1 MEISSGQ
8 LNAQLRPPNR
18 ALYWVS
24 GDDPLLMLE
33 AGDAIRSFLR
43 KQGFEQRDLFHV
55 DKNFDWNNFFQLTSS
70 LSLFAE
76 KRVIELRFASAKPDE
91 EGKKALQHFID
102 NPSADIAVMIIG
114 PKLDKA
120 TTSTKWFGN
129 LTANAL
135 LVKVWPLKREELPN
149 WLNTRLKAAGIS
161 ASRDAVAMLADRVEG
176 NLLAAVQDIE
186 RIKLAYAD
194 NNGTA
199 KQLEASDIAE
209 FVSDNSRLTSFDL
222 IDATLLGETS
232 RAQKILQGLRAE
244 GVHPLPILATFTRE
258 LDSLLPM
265 LAQKEQGQTSEVIMR
280 NARVWSNRKTAVKS
294 SLARLNKSEAWQLL
308 HHARLIDG
316 AIKGMNLANPWD
328 ELSLLSLRLSG
339 ASPTSKRR

>member
-1 MEISSGQ
+1 LEISSGQ

-199 KQLEASDIAE
+199 KRLEASDIVD

-294 SLARLNKSEAWQLL
+294 SLARLSKSEAWQLL

-316 AIKGMNLANPWD
+316 AIKGINLANPWD

>member
-1 MEISSGQ
+1 
-8 LNAQLRPPNR
+8 
-18 ALYWVS
+18 
-24 GDDPLLMLE
+24 MLE

-102 NPSADIAVMIIG
+102 NPSTDIAVMIIG

-120 TTSTKWFGN
+120 TTSTKWFAN
-129 LTANAL
+129 LMANAL

-161 ASRDAVAMLADRVEG
+161 ASRDAVAMLADRIEG

-199 KQLEASDIAE
+199 KQLEASDIVD
-209 FVSDNSRLTSFDL
+209 FVNDNSRLTSFDL

-294 SLARLNKSEAWQLL
+294 SLARLSKSEVWQLL

-316 AIKGMNLANPWD
+316 AIKCMNLANPWD

>member
-70 LSLFAE
+70 LFLFAE

-199 KQLEASDIAE
+199 KRLEASDIVD

-265 LAQKEQGQTSEVIMR
+265 LAQKEQGQTSEVIMQ

-294 SLARLNKSEAWQLL
+294 SLARLSKSEAWQLL

>member
-1 MEISSGQ
+1 LEISSGQ

-199 KQLEASDIAE
+199 KRLEASDIAE

-294 SLARLNKSEAWQLL
+294 SLARLSKSEAWQLL

>member
-120 TTSTKWFGN
+120 TTSTKWFAN
-129 LTANAL
+129 LMANAL

-199 KQLEASDIAE
+199 KRLEASDIVD
-209 FVSDNSRLTSFDL
+209 FVNDNSRLTSFDL

-294 SLARLNKSEAWQLL
+294 SLARLSKSEAWQLL

>member
-194 NNGTA
+194 NNGTE

-294 SLARLNKSEAWQLL
+294 SLARLSKSEAWQLL
-308 HHARLIDG
+308 HHARLIEG

>member
-102 NPSADIAVMIIG
+102 NPSTDIAVMIIG

-199 KQLEASDIAE
+199 KRLEASDIVD
-209 FVSDNSRLTSFDL
+209 FVNDNSRLTSFDL

-294 SLARLNKSEAWQLL
+294 SLARLSKSEAWQLL

>member
-1 MEISSGQ
+1 
-8 LNAQLRPPNR
+8 
-18 ALYWVS
+18 
-24 GDDPLLMLE
+24 MLE

-194 NNGTA
+194 NKGTA
-199 KQLEASDIAE
+199 KQLEASDIAD

-280 NARVWSNRKTAVKS
+280 NARVWSNRKTAVTS
-294 SLARLNKSEAWQLL
+294 SLARLSKSEAWQLL

>member
-1 MEISSGQ
+1 MEINSGQ

-199 KQLEASDIAE
+199 KRLEASDIVD

-294 SLARLNKSEAWQLL
+294 SLARLSKSEAWQLL

>member
-102 NPSADIAVMIIG
+102 NPSTDIAVMIIG

-120 TTSTKWFGN
+120 TTSTKWFAN
-129 LTANAL
+129 LMANAL

-161 ASRDAVAMLADRVEG
+161 ASRDAVAMLADRIEG

-199 KQLEASDIAE
+199 KRLEASDIVD

-294 SLARLNKSEAWQLL
+294 SLARLSKSEVWQLL

>member
-199 KQLEASDIAE
+199 KQLEASDIAD

-294 SLARLNKSEAWQLL
+294 SLARLSKSEAWQLL

-316 AIKGMNLANPWD
+316 AIKGINLANPWD

>member
-102 NPSADIAVMIIG
+102 NPSTDIAVMIIG

-199 KQLEASDIAE
+199 KRLEASDIVD

-294 SLARLNKSEAWQLL
+294 SLARLSKSEAWQLL

-316 AIKGMNLANPWD
+316 AIKGINLANPWD

-339 ASPTSKRR
+339 ASPTSKRC

>member
-102 NPSADIAVMIIG
+102 NPSTDIAVMIIG

-120 TTSTKWFGN
+120 TTSTKWFAN
-129 LTANAL
+129 LMANAL

-161 ASRDAVAMLADRVEG
+161 ASRDAVAMLADRIEG

-199 KQLEASDIAE
+199 KQLEASDIVD
-209 FVSDNSRLTSFDL
+209 FVKDNSRLTSFDL

-294 SLARLNKSEAWQLL
+294 SLARLSKSEVWQLL

>member
-102 NPSADIAVMIIG
+102 NPSTDIAVMIIG

-120 TTSTKWFGN
+120 TTSTKWFAN
-129 LTANAL
+129 LMANAL

-199 KQLEASDIAE
+199 KQLEASDIVD
-209 FVSDNSRLTSFDL
+209 FVNDNSRLTSFDL

-294 SLARLNKSEAWQLL
+294 SLARLSKSEAWQLL

>member
-102 NPSADIAVMIIG
+102 NPSTDIAVMIIG

-199 KQLEASDIAE
+199 KQLEASDIVD
-209 FVSDNSRLTSFDL
+209 FVNDNSRLTSFDL

-294 SLARLNKSEAWQLL
+294 SLARLSKSEAWQLL

-316 AIKGMNLANPWD
+316 AIKGINLANPWD

>member
-102 NPSADIAVMIIG
+102 NPSTDIAVMIIG

-120 TTSTKWFGN
+120 TTSTKWFAN
-129 LTANAL
+129 LMANAL

-199 KQLEASDIAE
+199 KRLEASDIVD

-294 SLARLNKSEAWQLL
+294 SLARLSKSEAWQLL

-316 AIKGMNLANPWD
+316 AIKGINLANPWD

-339 ASPTSKRR
+339 ASPTSKRC

>member
-102 NPSADIAVMIIG
+102 NPSTDIAVMIIG

-120 TTSTKWFGN
+120 TTSTKWFAN
-129 LTANAL
+129 LMANAL

-199 KQLEASDIAE
+199 KQLEASDIVD
-209 FVSDNSRLTSFDL
+209 FVNDNSRLTSYDL

-294 SLARLNKSEAWQLL
+294 SLVRLSKSEAWQLL

>member
-1 MEISSGQ
+1 LEISSGQ

-294 SLARLNKSEAWQLL
+294 SLARLSKSEAWQLL

>member
-199 KQLEASDIAE
+199 KRLEASDIVD

-244 GVHPLPILATFTRE
+244 GVHLLPILATFTRE

-265 LAQKEQGQTSEVIMR
+265 LAQKEQGQTSEVVMR

-294 SLARLNKSEAWQLL
+294 SLARLSKSEAWQLL

-316 AIKGMNLANPWD
+316 AIKGINLANPWD

>member
-1 MEISSGQ
+1 
-8 LNAQLRPPNR
+8 
-18 ALYWVS
+18 
-24 GDDPLLMLE
+24 MLE

-102 NPSADIAVMIIG
+102 NPSTDIAVMIIG

-120 TTSTKWFGN
+120 TTSTKWFAN
-129 LTANAL
+129 LMANAL

-199 KQLEASDIAE
+199 KRLEASDIVD

-265 LAQKEQGQTSEVIMR
+265 LAQKEQGQTSEVVMR

-294 SLARLNKSEAWQLL
+294 SLARLSKSEAWQLL

-316 AIKGMNLANPWD
+316 AIKGINLANPWD

>member
-194 NNGTA
+194 NNGTE
-199 KQLEASDIAE
+199 KQLEASDIAD
-209 FVSDNSRLTSFDL
+209 FVSDNSRLTSYDL

-294 SLARLNKSEAWQLL
+294 SLARLSKSEAWQLL

>member
-102 NPSADIAVMIIG
+102 NPSTDIAVMIIG

-120 TTSTKWFGN
+120 TTSTKWFAN
-129 LTANAL
+129 LMANAL

-161 ASRDAVAMLADRVEG
+161 ASRDAVAMLADRIEG

-199 KQLEASDIAE
+199 KQLEASDIVD

-294 SLARLNKSEAWQLL
+294 SLARLSKSEAWQLL

>member
-1 MEISSGQ
+1 
-8 LNAQLRPPNR
+8 
-18 ALYWVS
+18 
-24 GDDPLLMLE
+24 MLE

-199 KQLEASDIAE
+199 KRLEASDIVD

-244 GVHPLPILATFTRE
+244 GVHLLPILATFTRE

-265 LAQKEQGQTSEVIMR
+265 LAQKEQGQTSEVVMR

-294 SLARLNKSEAWQLL
+294 SLARLSKSEAWQLL

-316 AIKGMNLANPWD
+316 AIKGINLANPWD

>member
-199 KQLEASDIAE
+199 KRLEASDIVD
-209 FVSDNSRLTSFDL
+209 FVNDNSRLTSFDL

-294 SLARLNKSEAWQLL
+294 SLARLSKSEAWQLL

-316 AIKGMNLANPWD
+316 AIKGINLANPWD

-339 ASPTSKRR
+339 ASPTSKRC

>member
-102 NPSADIAVMIIG
+102 NPSTDFAVMIIG

-120 TTSTKWFGN
+120 TTSTKWFAN
-129 LTANAL
+129 LMANAL

-199 KQLEASDIAE
+199 KQLEASDIVD
-209 FVSDNSRLTSFDL
+209 FVNDNSRLTSFDL

-294 SLARLNKSEAWQLL
+294 SLARLSKSEAWQLL

-316 AIKGMNLANPWD
+316 AIKGINLANPWD

>member
-102 NPSADIAVMIIG
+102 NPSTDIAVMIIG

-199 KQLEASDIAE
+199 KQLEASDIVD
-209 FVSDNSRLTSFDL
+209 FVNDNSRLTSYDL

-294 SLARLNKSEAWQLL
+294 SLARLSKSEAWQLL

>member
-1 MEISSGQ
+1 
-8 LNAQLRPPNR
+8 
-18 ALYWVS
+18 
-24 GDDPLLMLE
+24 MLE

-194 NNGTA
+194 NNGTE

-294 SLARLNKSEAWQLL
+294 SLARLSKSEAWQLL

>member
-102 NPSADIAVMIIG
+102 NPSTDIAVMIIG

-120 TTSTKWFGN
+120 TTSTKWFAN
-129 LTANAL
+129 LMANAL

-161 ASRDAVAMLADRVEG
+161 ASRDAVAMLADRIEG

-199 KQLEASDIAE
+199 KQLEASDIVD
-209 FVSDNSRLTSFDL
+209 FVNDNSRLTSFDL

-294 SLARLNKSEAWQLL
+294 SLARLSKSEVWQLL

>member
-199 KQLEASDIAE
+199 KRLEASDIVD

-294 SLARLNKSEAWQLL
+294 SLARLSKSEAWQLL

-316 AIKGMNLANPWD
+316 AIKGINLANPWD

>member
-1 MEISSGQ
+1 
-8 LNAQLRPPNR
+8 
-18 ALYWVS
+18 
-24 GDDPLLMLE
+24 MLE

-102 NPSADIAVMIIG
+102 NPSTDIAVMIIG

-120 TTSTKWFGN
+120 TTSTKWFAN
-129 LTANAL
+129 LMANAL

-161 ASRDAVAMLADRVEG
+161 ASRDAVAMLADRIEG

-199 KQLEASDIAE
+199 KQLEASDIVD
-209 FVSDNSRLTSFDL
+209 FVNDNSRLTSFDL

-294 SLARLNKSEAWQLL
+294 SLARLSKSEAWQLL

>member
-76 KRVIELRFASAKPDE
+76 KRVIELRFSAAKPDE

-102 NPSADIAVMIIG
+102 NPSDDIAVMIIG

-194 NNGTA
+194 NNGAA
-199 KQLEASDIAE
+199 KQLEASDIVD
-209 FVSDNSRLTSFDL
+209 FVNDNSRLTSFDL

-265 LAQKEQGQTSEVIMR
+265 LAQKEQGQTSEMIMR
-280 NARVWSNRKTAVKS
+280 NARVWSNRKAAVKS
-294 SLARLNKSEAWQLL
+294 SLARLSKSEAWQLL